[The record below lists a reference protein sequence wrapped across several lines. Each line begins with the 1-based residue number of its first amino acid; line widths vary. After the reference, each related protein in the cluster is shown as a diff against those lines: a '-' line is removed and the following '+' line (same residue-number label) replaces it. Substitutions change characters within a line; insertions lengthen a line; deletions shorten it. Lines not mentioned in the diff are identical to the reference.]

1 MHLGTHLLIFAL
13 LMLTASIAMHLMGLR
28 GNRAALRYSS
38 PVFLVSGLAAA
49 LSAGMLLWAFI
60 ANDFS
65 LTYVYNN
72 SSRDLP
78 VIYKISAFWAGQEGS
93 FLLWLLFLY
102 IIGSVMLRVEKQNR
116 AILMTV
122 ISITQF
128 FILTILIAKSPFLR
142 LWESYPESFAAAAIP
157 PGLDGAGLNRLLQDP
172 WMAVH
177 PPVLLL
183 GYAAATVPFAW
194 AIAALI
200 RNDYRIMA
208 ARAYRWT
215 VITMLTLGTGII
227 LGGYWAYAVLGWGGY
242 WGWDSVENSS
252 LIPWLLVIAL
262 LHGLIVQKRKNAL
275 VKTNLV
281 LAVLVF
287 ASVFASTFLTRSGLL
302 ANFSVHSFGANGIAF
317 RIIYFVVFILAVGIP
332 LIAVRRN
339 SIPSTPLGEKML
351 DGSSLISLWIALLIV
366 YAALIMLGTIM
377 PVITGLISP
386 RPSTVTE
393 KYYNLFSIPFALI
406 MTLLISLATINKTS
420 SRFSWRTL
428 VPITLAAPVIAALIG
443 IGRPWNSVAFLIAA
457 AAIFTGAAVIFDFAR
472 HRSIAGLAPALSHAG
487 TVILVVGIIA
497 SGVYTYSSQRTLSL
511 NREERIGGVGIT
523 FRGFF
528 EDRESKLKFSVADGK
543 RVREFTVP
551 YFFNERMNG
560 WYKEPH
566 IMSGV
571 ARDIYLSPVAYTSGL
586 ESVSH
591 LELKEGEAKQIGDLA
606 VKFNGFKKVDM
617 KEMMAGKVTVFAELD
632 VTRKGNTRAVSPGL
646 SMRRDGQVAGI
657 DAAVPGSARA
667 ISLRHISRETGKI
680 VLFVEPAPDAR
691 IPADSVIV
699 DISFK
704 RLIVLVWIGTVLITV
719 GTAIPLRRAA

>member
-1 MHLGTHLLIFAL
+1 MHPGTHLLIFAL
-13 LMLTASIAMHLMGLR
+13 LMLTASMAMQLMGLR

-38 PVFLVSGLAAA
+38 PAFLVSGLSAV
-49 LSAGMLLWAFI
+49 LSAGLLMWAFL
-60 ANDFS
+60 ASDFS

-78 VIYKISAFWAGQEGS
+78 AIYKISAFWAGQEGS

-102 IIGSVMLRVEKQNR
+102 IIGAAVLRADRQDR

-142 LWESYPESFAAAAIP
+142 LWESYPDSFTAAVVP

-172 WMAVH
+172 WMAIH

-183 GYAAATVPFAW
+183 GYAAATVPFAY

-208 ARAYRWT
+208 TRAYRWV

-227 LGGYWAYAVLGWGGY
+227 LGAYWAYAVLGWGGY

-275 VKTNLV
+275 VKTNLF
-281 LAVLVF
+281 LAVFVF
-287 ASVFASTFLTRSGLL
+287 ASVFGSTFLTRSGLL
-302 ANFSVHSFGANGIAF
+302 ANFSVHSFGANDVAF
-317 RIIYFVVFILAVGIP
+317 RIIYFVIFTLAVGIP
-332 LIAVRRN
+332 LIMVRRN
-339 SIPSTPLGEKML
+339 SISASPLGEKML
-351 DGSSLISLWIALLIV
+351 DSSSLISLWIALLVV
-366 YAALIMLGTIM
+366 YATLIMLGTIM

-406 MTLLISLATINKTS
+406 MAALISLATIFKTPG
-420 SRFSWRTL
+420 RFGWRVL
-428 VPITLAAPVIAALIG
+428 VPLALASPAAGALIG
-443 IGRPWNSVAFLIAA
+443 IGRPWSSVAFLIAA
-457 AAIFTGAAVIFDFAR
+457 AAVFAGAAVIFDFIK
-472 HRSIAGLAPALSHAG
+472 HRSAAGLAPALSHAG
-487 TVILVVGIIA
+487 TAILVVGVIA
-497 SGVYTYSSQRTLSL
+497 SGVYTYSSQRTLPI

-528 EDRESKLKFSVADGK
+528 EDRESKLRFAVAEGK
-543 RVREFTVP
+543 RSREFTVP

-566 IMSGV
+566 IMSGI

-591 LELKEGEAKQIGDLA
+591 LELKEGEAKEIGDLV

-617 KEMMAGKVTVFAELD
+617 KEMMAGRVTVFAELD
-632 VTRKGNTRAVSPGL
+632 VTRGGTTRAASPGL
-646 SMRRDGQVAGI
+646 SMRRDGQVTGI
-657 DAAVPGSARA
+657 DAAVPGSTRA

-680 VLFVEPAPDAR
+680 VLFVQPAPDAR

-704 RLIVLVWIGTVLITV
+704 RLIILVWIGTVLITV